1 MATNISCIW
10 ILYFHKKLSVTHK
23 PTYGRRFSPYRIK
36 GYREAPSVAFG
47 MRLEPC
53 AFQSK
58 YSPTHIPTLLQYN
71 RDFLLFPAS
80 IMPQYTPEQPRECS
94 YTASPTNV
102 PFPLTTSAPTIA
114 ARRLGTPPT
123 EIIKPESLQYDHKI
137 YIQNLTPPVDI
148 VSPTVVAARDY
159 YLNLNYQLD
168 TPPYSGTEADAL
180 QMRIHPA
187 VRNIAQAS
195 TIPRRHSAALEPY
208 PRPRMVDIKADD
220 IQLPRRGSASPPRN
234 FSENEYQDV
243 KNDVDREWWKQKVK
257 DEDFDDSGVSFG
269 SKAQKAACMQNIV
282 QDAAV
287 PEQQIHN
294 PLDPR
299 LLGNIPFSYT
309 ANKLREWGDVY
320 LFNSS
325 TADAFVRAIAIPPAQ
340 SSRARHAHVSPN
352 DLHRAL
358 SDFSISTKSIKQED
372 DEEQEEDE
380 PNTAK
385 QLVKVRIIPQS
396 RSSRPFYMQ
405 KYFPIRKSSSCRIR
419 KHVASPR
426 HHIRHQEE
434 HYQGTKVEI
443 LQNVV
448 KLKTQRR
455 PAVPIR

>member
-1 MATNISCIW
+1 
-10 ILYFHKKLSVTHK
+10 
-23 PTYGRRFSPYRIK
+23 
-36 GYREAPSVAFG
+36 
-47 MRLEPC
+47 
-53 AFQSK
+53 
-58 YSPTHIPTLLQYN
+58 
-71 RDFLLFPAS
+71 
-80 IMPQYTPEQPRECS
+80 MPQYTPEEPKECN
-94 YTASPTNV
+94 YTSSPMNV
-102 PFPLTTSAPTIA
+102 AFTLTTSAPTIA

-123 EIIKPESLQYDHKI
+123 DIIKPESLQYDHKN
-137 YIQNLTPPVDI
+137 YIQTLTPPVDI

-168 TPPYSGTEADAL
+168 TPPYSSGTETDAL

-187 VRNIAQAS
+187 LRNIVQAS

-220 IQLPRRGSASPPRN
+220 IKLPRRGSESPPRN
-234 FSENEYQDV
+234 FNENVQYQDV
-243 KNDVDREWWKQKVK
+243 KNDMDREWWKQKAK
-257 DEDFDDSGVSFG
+257 DKNFDGSGVSSG
-269 SKAQKAACMQNIV
+269 SKVQQATCTQNTV

-325 TADAFVRAIAIPPAQ
+325 TADAFVRAITIPPAQ

-358 SDFSISTKSIKQED
+358 SDFSISPKSIKQED
-372 DEEQEEDE
+372 EEKQEADE
-380 PNTAK
+380 PSTSK
-385 QLVKVRIIPQS
+385 QLVKVRVIPQS
-396 RSSRPFYMQ
+396 RSNRPFYMQ

-426 HHIRHQEE
+426 HHNRHQGE

-448 KLKTQRR
+448 KVKTQRR